1 MKKSIIAVLAVSA
14 ISTLGSSAA
23 FAHEDYSEGGA
34 LHWLEHVQARASSPT
49 ERELAT
55 YGYASNATPSR
66 TVIVNADTRYINV
79 TRLETVAL
87 KVGDKTV
94 NWTFDTLGTNSFPL
108 SKVVQGPSLTVP
120 RHISAP
126 PPATARVSGRRG
138 AKNLDTRVVD
148 FSPLIPLPCCACT

>member
-14 ISTLGSSAA
+14 ISSLGSSAA
-23 FAHEDYSEGGA
+23 FAHEDYSKRGT

-87 KVGDKTV
+87 KVGDKTI
-94 NWTFDTLGTNSFPL
+94 NWTFATLGTNSFPL
-108 SKVVQGPSLTVP
+108 SKVVQGGDKVTVY
-120 RHISAP
+120 
-126 PPATARVSGRRG
+126 
-138 AKNLDTRVVD
+138 LEE
-148 FSPLIPLPCCACT
+148 SPLYRGGS

>member
-55 YGYASNATPSR
+55 YGYASNCSGQVISDTSISQIAAISR
-66 TVIVNADTRYINV
+66 
-79 TRLETVAL
+79 
-87 KVGDKTV
+87 
-94 NWTFDTLGTNSFPL
+94 S
-108 SKVVQGPSLTVP
+108 
-120 RHISAP
+120 
-126 PPATARVSGRRG
+126 
-138 AKNLDTRVVD
+138 
-148 FSPLIPLPCCACT
+148 

>member
-55 YGYASNATPSR
+55 YG
-66 TVIVNADTRYINV
+66 
-79 TRLETVAL
+79 
-87 KVGDKTV
+87 
-94 NWTFDTLGTNSFPL
+94 
-108 SKVVQGPSLTVP
+108 
-120 RHISAP
+120 
-126 PPATARVSGRRG
+126 
-138 AKNLDTRVVD
+138 
-148 FSPLIPLPCCACT
+148 

>member
-14 ISTLGSSAA
+14 IRTLGSSAA
-23 FAHEDYSEGGA
+23 FAHEDYSKRGT

-108 SKVVQGPSLTVP
+108 SKVVQGGDKVTVY
-120 RHISAP
+120 
-126 PPATARVSGRRG
+126 
-138 AKNLDTRVVD
+138 LEE
-148 FSPLIPLPCCACT
+148 SPLYRSGS

>member
-87 KVGDKTV
+87 KVGDKTI
-94 NWTFDTLGTNSFPL
+94 NWTFDTSAQTAFRFRRW
-108 SKVVQGPSLTVP
+108 SKG
-120 RHISAP
+120 
-126 PPATARVSGRRG
+126 ATR
-138 AKNLDTRVVD
+138 
-148 FSPLIPLPCCACT
+148 